1 VLRPLTQ
8 GDLPAVQG
16 LIDADPVTHCFV
28 GSRLPDPDLWRQCDL
43 WGWFDHGRL
52 VSAVHHGAN
61 LVPVATNS
69 DARRAIID
77 HQVTVPRR
85 CSSFVGP
92 ADEVLDLWRGLEHAW
107 GPAREVRERQ
117 PLLVIDSKPKVTGD
131 EQVRA
136 VRPEEL
142 DILLPA
148 CISMFTEEVGVSPLH
163 GGAAIAYRARV
174 MDLIR
179 QGRAFA
185 RIERGEVLFKA
196 EVGAVSGS
204 VCQVQGVWVAPHL
217 RGRGLSVPGMAA
229 VVTLAQE
236 RIAPRVSLY
245 VNDFNEVARAS
256 YRRVGFEQV
265 GVFATVLF

>member
-1 VLRPLTQ
+1 VLRPLTPR
-8 GDLPAVQG
+8 DLPEVQA

-28 GSRLPDPDLWRQCDL
+28 GSRLNDADLWRQSDL

-52 VSAVHHGAN
+52 VSAVHNGAN
-61 LVPVATNS
+61 LVPVATTS
-69 DARRAIID
+69 DARRAIIE
-77 HQVTVPRR
+77 HQASLPRR

-92 ADEVLDLWRGLEHAW
+92 ADEVLDLWRGLQNAW
-107 GPAREVRERQ
+107 GPAREVRSRQ
-117 PLLVIDSKPKVTGD
+117 PLLVIDD
-131 EQVRA
+131 EPQVPVDPGVRV
-136 VRPEEL
+136 VRPDEL

-163 GGAAIAYRARV
+163 GGAAMAYRARV

-185 RIERGEVLFKA
+185 RIDDGEVVFKA

-204 VCQVQGVWVAPHL
+204 VCQVQGVWVVPHL
-217 RGRGLSVPGMAA
+217 RGRGLSAPGMAA
-229 VVTLAQE
+229 VVALAQE

-245 VNDFNEVARAS
+245 VNDFNEVARAA
-256 YRRVGFEQV
+256 YRRVGFDQV